1 MGGCISSAVVLGC
14 RAMKKN
20 LYIKAINPGYTIDG
34 FSNVG
39 EMIEISRTED
49 SDELVSLAGLILDY
63 TNSSG
68 NRAVL
73 VEFPEHTYL
82 AGERILL
89 RLASS
94 PESELAA
101 MTYSKT
107 LAFKAEGLRLMD
119 GEEVIDAVC
128 WDSSEGCEKEF
139 KSKTPTVLV
148 RGEDGE
154 FLHVGVDEY
163 EVVYDPE
170 AVVVDSPDENEGVDT
185 AEVGAEAGMGAEVG
199 MGAETETEVLACAG
213 VEFSEILS
221 YYKESQSEQFVELHN
236 ASGDDL
242 TLNGCFLRY
251 KNKTYPLDGALPAG
265 GYLARYLTDF
275 RVAKN
280 PSSIGVVELVD
291 ANGKVVDTLE
301 YPNGQKKGTSFALV
315 GYEDGEGEE
324 WATTYAV
331 TPGSANVYQEF
342 RNCDEGKM
350 INPETGNCIKIPE
363 VVKEVKICE
372 EGYYLNEET
381 GRCKKL
387 VINDGANYELVPET
401 YREESSFIGLA
412 AVLVV
417 VGAAVIYVIFEFR
430 HEIKKRIG
438 FLKND
443 IMGVWKKKS

>member
-1 MGGCISSAVVLGC
+1 
-14 RAMKKN
+14 
-20 LYIKAINPGYTIDG
+20 
-34 FSNVG
+34 
-39 EMIEISRTED
+39 MIEISRTED

-107 LAFKAEGLRLMD
+107 LAFKADGIRLMN

-128 WDSSEGCEKEF
+128 WNSSEGCEKEF

-154 FLHVGVDEY
+154 FSHVGIDEY

-170 AVVVDSPDENEGVDT
+170 AVVVDSPEKPDEV
-185 AEVGAEAGMGAEVG
+185 VI
-199 MGAETETEVLACAG
+199 ETPSSCAG

-221 YYKESQSEQFVELHN
+221 YYKETQSEQFVELHN
-236 ASGDDL
+236 ISGNDL
-242 TLNGCFLRY
+242 ALDGCFLRY
-251 KNKTYPLDGALPAG
+251 KNKTYPLDGILLND

-280 PSSIGVVELVD
+280 PSGVGVVELVD
-291 ANGKVVDTLE
+291 ANGEVVDVLE
-301 YPNGQKKGTSFALV
+301 YPNGQKKGTSFALI
-315 GYEDGEGEE
+315 GHEDDGSEE
-324 WATTYAV
+324 WAITYAA
-331 TPGSANVYQEF
+331 TPGSANIYQEF
-342 RNCDEGKM
+342 RTCDEGKM

-363 VVKEVKICE
+363 VVKEVKVCE

-387 VINDGANYELVPET
+387 VVNDGANYELVPET
-401 YREESSFIGLA
+401 YKEESSFVGLI